1 MRWLFL
7 FDSIIEKTNFIK
19 VLFTSKENPLFKIS
33 PNFPAL
39 LLSLFCCV
47 SSYSQVRKDTTALS
61 EIVIASP
68 IATTL
73 QKTAAA
79 VAVIRTKDLER
90 NDGVILT
97 SVLNAV
103 PGIYM
108 QQGALNTNRIT
119 IRGIGSRTQYGTN
132 KVKAYFEG
140 IPLTTAEGETSI
152 EDIDLETISRI
163 EIIKGP
169 NSTSFGSGLGGVI
182 QLFSKDILS
191 NQSFAKSKTTV
202 GSYGLLQQS
211 FSGGYGTEKST
222 LFSNYSHLQ
231 SDGFRANSAYDR
243 KAFTLH
249 GKQSIS
255 DNGSLSFIGNY
266 TRLKAFIASSI
277 NETDFKNMPEKAAAN
292 WAAAQGYE
300 SYDKVLLGLGYQ
312 HQLSEKW
319 SFKTNVFS
327 NFKDAYEP
335 RPFDILDDKIT
346 SIGLRSTLNFR
357 SKLFSIPFEASIGT
371 EMATERYAFSLFE
384 NKYQSQPNHGSIK
397 GVEFSSMKQ
406 NRNYRN
412 YFLQMDFELTQNLH
426 LETGVA
432 LNTTQYSIEDT
443 FETNT
448 AIEKKSY
455 TFGNVWSPRLGI
467 SYAVAASKNIYA
479 SVSKG
484 FSVPSVAETL
494 TPDGEINTN
503 LKPEM
508 GYNYELG
515 FKGNWLQKRLYADVA
530 FFSTQITN
538 LLVARRTAEDQ
549 FVGINAGESSHQ
561 GVELGLNYQL
571 VNTDRFQ
578 LTPYFSGTFNDF
590 KFKDFVDGDKD
601 YSGNA
606 LTGVPN
612 KQWNVGVDA
621 KTASGF
627 TANGSYLHV
636 GAIPMNDSSTKYS
649 QAYGLVNVKFGY
661 SLTILKF
668 LKTEF
673 TTGINNLAN
682 TKYAASILPNAV
694 GFGKALPRYYYPGN
708 PRNYYAGFS
717 VSYIFSGLK

>member
-1 MRWLFL
+1 MLKNSLNFPVLLLLFL
-7 FDSIIEKTNFIK
+7 FCI
-19 VLFTSKENPLFKIS
+19 
-33 PNFPAL
+33 PA
-39 LLSLFCCV
+39 
-47 SSYSQVRKDTTALS
+47 YSQLKKDTTALS
-61 EIVIASP
+61 EVVIASP
-68 IATTL
+68 IASTL

-79 VAVIRTKDLER
+79 VAVIRAKELER
-90 NDGVILT
+90 TDGVILT
-97 SVLNAV
+97 SILNTV
-103 PGIYM
+103 PGVYM

-132 KVKAYFEG
+132 KVKAYYEG
-140 IPLTTAEGETSI
+140 IPLTTAEGETTI

-191 NQSFAKSKTTV
+191 KESFAKSKTTV

-211 FSGGYGTEKST
+211 FSGGYGTVKSS

-243 KAFTLH
+243 KSFTLH

-255 DNGSLSFIGNY
+255 DKGSFSFIGNY

-300 SYDKVLLGLGYQ
+300 SYDKIVLGLGYQ
-312 HQLSEKW
+312 HRLSEKW
-319 SFKTNVFS
+319 SFKANVFS
-327 NFKDAYEP
+327 NFKDAFEP
-335 RPFDILDDKIT
+335 RPFDILDDKTT
-346 SIGLRSTLNFR
+346 SLGLRSTVNFR
-357 SKLFSIPFEASIGT
+357 SKLYSIPFEASLGT
-371 EMATERYAFSLFE
+371 EMATELYTFSLFE
-384 NKYQSQPNHGSIK
+384 NKYQSQPNQGSIE
-397 GVEFSSMKQ
+397 GAEFSSKKQ

-432 LNTTQYSIEDT
+432 LNATQYSLEDT
-443 FETNT
+443 FKTNT
-448 AIEKKSY
+448 TIEKTDY

-467 SYAVAASKNIYA
+467 SYELAASKNIYA

-494 TPDGEINTN
+494 TPEGEINTN
-503 LKPEM
+503 LKPEV
-508 GYNYELG
+508 GWNYELG
-515 FKGNWLQKRLYADVA
+515 FKGNWLQKRLYTEMA
-530 FFSTQITN
+530 FFSTQINN

-549 FVGINAGESSHQ
+549 FVGVNAGESSHK
-561 GVELGLNYQL
+561 GVELALNYQL
-571 VNTDRFQ
+571 VNTDRIQ
-578 LTPYFSGTFNDF
+578 LTPYFSGTFNNF
-590 KFKDFVDGDKD
+590 KFRDFVDGDND

-612 KQWNVGVDA
+612 KQWNAGVDA

-627 TANGSYLHV
+627 IANASYLNV
-636 GAIPMNDSSTKYS
+636 GSIPMNDSGTKYS
-649 QAYGLVNVKFGY
+649 ESYSLVNIKFGY

-668 LKTEF
+668 LKTEISS
-673 TTGINNLAN
+673 GINNLGN
-682 TKYAASILPNAV
+682 SKYAASILPNAV

>member
-1 MRWLFL
+1 MLKNSLNFPVLLLLFL
-7 FDSIIEKTNFIK
+7 FCI
-19 VLFTSKENPLFKIS
+19 
-33 PNFPAL
+33 PA
-39 LLSLFCCV
+39 
-47 SSYSQVRKDTTALS
+47 YSQLKKDTTALS
-61 EIVIASP
+61 EVVIASP
-68 IATTL
+68 IASTL

-79 VAVIRTKDLER
+79 VAVIRAKELER
-90 NDGVILT
+90 TDGVILT
-97 SVLNAV
+97 SILNTV
-103 PGIYM
+103 PGVYM

-132 KVKAYFEG
+132 KVKAYYEG
-140 IPLTTAEGETSI
+140 IPLTTTEGETTI

-191 NQSFAKSKTTV
+191 KESFAKSKTTV

-211 FSGGYGTEKST
+211 FSGGYGTVKSS

-243 KAFTLH
+243 KSFTLH

-255 DNGSLSFIGNY
+255 DKGSFSFIGNY

-300 SYDKVLLGLGYQ
+300 SYDKIVLGLGYQ
-312 HQLSEKW
+312 HRLSEKW
-319 SFKTNVFS
+319 SFKANVFS
-327 NFKDAYEP
+327 NFKDAFEP
-335 RPFDILDDKIT
+335 RPFDILDDKTT
-346 SIGLRSTLNFR
+346 SLGLRSTVNFR
-357 SKLFSIPFEASIGT
+357 SKLYSIPFEASLGT
-371 EMATERYAFSLFE
+371 EMATELYTFSLFE
-384 NKYQSQPNHGSIK
+384 NKYQSQPNQGSIE
-397 GVEFSSMKQ
+397 GAEFSSKKQ

-432 LNTTQYSIEDT
+432 LNATQYSLEDT
-443 FETNT
+443 FKTNT
-448 AIEKKSY
+448 TIEKTDY

-467 SYAVAASKNIYA
+467 SYEVAASKNIYA

-494 TPDGEINTN
+494 TPEGEINTN
-503 LKPEM
+503 LKPEV
-508 GYNYELG
+508 GWNYELG
-515 FKGNWLQKRLYADVA
+515 FKGNWLQKRLYTEMA
-530 FFSTQITN
+530 FFSTQINN

-549 FVGINAGESSHQ
+549 FVGVNAGESSHK
-561 GVELGLNYQL
+561 GVELALNYQL
-571 VNTDRFQ
+571 VNTDRIQ
-578 LTPYFSGTFNDF
+578 LTPYFSGTFNNF
-590 KFKDFVDGDKD
+590 KFRDFVDGDND

-612 KQWNVGVDA
+612 KQWNAGVDA

-627 TANGSYLHV
+627 IANASYLNV
-636 GAIPMNDSSTKYS
+636 GSIPMNDSGTKYS
-649 QAYGLVNVKFGY
+649 ESYSLVNIKFGY

-668 LKTEF
+668 LKTEISS
-673 TTGINNLAN
+673 GINNLGN
-682 TKYAASILPNAV
+682 SKYAASILPNAV

>member
-1 MRWLFL
+1 MLKNSLNFPVLLLLFL
-7 FDSIIEKTNFIK
+7 FCI
-19 VLFTSKENPLFKIS
+19 
-33 PNFPAL
+33 PA
-39 LLSLFCCV
+39 
-47 SSYSQVRKDTTALS
+47 YSQLKKDTTALS
-61 EIVIASP
+61 EVVIASP
-68 IATTL
+68 IASTL

-79 VAVIRTKDLER
+79 VAVIRAKELER
-90 NDGVILT
+90 TDGVILT
-97 SVLNAV
+97 SILNTV
-103 PGIYM
+103 PGVYM

-132 KVKAYFEG
+132 KVKAYYEG
-140 IPLTTAEGETSI
+140 IPLTTAEGETTI

-191 NQSFAKSKTTV
+191 KESFAKSKTTV

-211 FSGGYGTEKST
+211 FSGGYGTVKSS

-243 KAFTLH
+243 KSFTLH

-255 DNGSLSFIGNY
+255 DKGSFSFIGNY

-300 SYDKVLLGLGYQ
+300 SYDKIVLGLGYQ
-312 HQLSEKW
+312 HRLSEKW
-319 SFKTNVFS
+319 SFKANVFS
-327 NFKDAYEP
+327 NFKDAFEP
-335 RPFDILDDKIT
+335 RPFDILDDKTT
-346 SIGLRSTLNFR
+346 SLGLRSTVNFR
-357 SKLFSIPFEASIGT
+357 SKLYSIPFEASLGT
-371 EMATERYAFSLFE
+371 EMATELYTFSLFE
-384 NKYQSQPNHGSIK
+384 NKYQSQPNQGSIE
-397 GVEFSSMKQ
+397 GAEFSSKKQ

-432 LNTTQYSIEDT
+432 LNATQYSLEDT
-443 FETNT
+443 FKTNT
-448 AIEKKSY
+448 TIEKTDY

-467 SYAVAASKNIYA
+467 SYELAASKNIYA

-494 TPDGEINTN
+494 TPEGEINTN
-503 LKPEM
+503 LKPEV
-508 GYNYELG
+508 GWIYELG
-515 FKGNWLQKRLYADVA
+515 FKGNWLQKRLYTEMA
-530 FFSTQITN
+530 FFSTQINN

-549 FVGINAGESSHQ
+549 FVGVNAGESSHK
-561 GVELGLNYQL
+561 GVELALNYQL
-571 VNTDRFQ
+571 VNTDRIQ
-578 LTPYFSGTFNDF
+578 LTPYFSGTFNNF
-590 KFKDFVDGDKD
+590 KFRDFVDGDND

-612 KQWNVGVDA
+612 KQWNAGVDA

-627 TANGSYLHV
+627 IANASYLNV
-636 GAIPMNDSSTKYS
+636 GSIPMNDSGTKYS
-649 QAYGLVNVKFGY
+649 ESYSLVNIKFGY

-668 LKTEF
+668 LKTEISS
-673 TTGINNLAN
+673 GINNLGN
-682 TKYAASILPNAV
+682 SKYAASILPNAV
-694 GFGKALPRYYYPGN
+694 GFGKALPHYYYPGN

>member
-1 MRWLFL
+1 MLKNSLNFPVLLLLFL
-7 FDSIIEKTNFIK
+7 FCI
-19 VLFTSKENPLFKIS
+19 
-33 PNFPAL
+33 PA
-39 LLSLFCCV
+39 
-47 SSYSQVRKDTTALS
+47 YSQLKKDTTALS
-61 EIVIASP
+61 EVVIASP
-68 IATTL
+68 IASTL

-79 VAVIRTKDLER
+79 VAVIRAKELER
-90 NDGVILT
+90 TDGVILT
-97 SVLNAV
+97 SILNTV
-103 PGIYM
+103 PGVYM

-132 KVKAYFEG
+132 KVKAYYEG
-140 IPLTTAEGETSI
+140 IPLTTAEGETTI

-191 NQSFAKSKTTV
+191 KESFAKSKTTV

-211 FSGGYGTEKST
+211 FSGGYGTVKSS

-243 KAFTLH
+243 KSFTLH

-255 DNGSLSFIGNY
+255 DKGSFSFIGSY

-300 SYDKVLLGLGYQ
+300 SYDKIVLGLGYQ
-312 HQLSEKW
+312 HRLSEKW
-319 SFKTNVFS
+319 SFKANVFS
-327 NFKDAYEP
+327 NFKDAFEP
-335 RPFDILDDKIT
+335 RPFDILDDKTT
-346 SIGLRSTLNFR
+346 SLGLRSTVNFR
-357 SKLFSIPFEASIGT
+357 SKLYSIPFEASLGT
-371 EMATERYAFSLFE
+371 EMATELYTFSLFE
-384 NKYQSQPNHGSIK
+384 NKYQSQPNQGSIE
-397 GVEFSSMKQ
+397 GAEFSSKKQ

-432 LNTTQYSIEDT
+432 LNATQYSLEDT
-443 FETNT
+443 FKTNT
-448 AIEKKSY
+448 TIEKTDY

-467 SYAVAASKNIYA
+467 SYELAASKNIYA

-494 TPDGEINTN
+494 TPEGEINTN
-503 LKPEM
+503 LKPEV
-508 GYNYELG
+508 GWNYELG
-515 FKGNWLQKRLYADVA
+515 FKGNWLQKRLYTEMA
-530 FFSTQITN
+530 FFSTQINN

-549 FVGINAGESSHQ
+549 FVGVNAGESSHK
-561 GVELGLNYQL
+561 GVELALNYQL
-571 VNTDRFQ
+571 VNTDRIQ
-578 LTPYFSGTFNDF
+578 LTPYFSGTFNNF
-590 KFKDFVDGDKD
+590 KFRDFVDGDND

-627 TANGSYLHV
+627 IANASYLNV
-636 GAIPMNDSSTKYS
+636 GSIPMNDSGTKYS
-649 QAYGLVNVKFGY
+649 ESYSLVNIKFGY

-668 LKTEF
+668 LKTEISS
-673 TTGINNLAN
+673 GINNLGN
-682 TKYAASILPNAV
+682 SKYAASILPNAV

>member
-1 MRWLFL
+1 MLKNSLNFPVLLLLFL
-7 FDSIIEKTNFIK
+7 FCI
-19 VLFTSKENPLFKIS
+19 
-33 PNFPAL
+33 PA
-39 LLSLFCCV
+39 
-47 SSYSQVRKDTTALS
+47 YSQLKKDTTALS
-61 EIVIASP
+61 EVVIASP
-68 IATTL
+68 IASTL

-79 VAVIRTKDLER
+79 VAVIRAKELER
-90 NDGVILT
+90 TDGVILT
-97 SVLNAV
+97 SILNTV
-103 PGIYM
+103 PGVYM

-132 KVKAYFEG
+132 KVKAYYEG
-140 IPLTTAEGETSI
+140 IPLTTAEGETTI

-191 NQSFAKSKTTV
+191 KESFAKSKTTV

-211 FSGGYGTEKST
+211 FSGGYGTVKSS

-243 KAFTLH
+243 KSFTLH

-255 DNGSLSFIGNY
+255 DKGSFSFIGNY

-300 SYDKVLLGLGYQ
+300 SYDKIVLGLGYQ
-312 HQLSEKW
+312 HRLSEKW
-319 SFKTNVFS
+319 SFKANVFS
-327 NFKDAYEP
+327 NFKDAFEP
-335 RPFDILDDKIT
+335 RPFDILDDKTT
-346 SIGLRSTLNFR
+346 SLGLRSTVNFR
-357 SKLFSIPFEASIGT
+357 SKLYSIPFEASLGT
-371 EMATERYAFSLFE
+371 EMATELYTFSLFE
-384 NKYQSQPNHGSIK
+384 NKYQSQPNQGSIE
-397 GVEFSSMKQ
+397 GAEFSSKKQ

-432 LNTTQYSIEDT
+432 LNATQYSLEDT
-443 FETNT
+443 FKTNT
-448 AIEKKSY
+448 TIEKTDY
-455 TFGNVWSPRLGI
+455 TFGNVWSTRLGI
-467 SYAVAASKNIYA
+467 SYEVAASKNIYA

-494 TPDGEINTN
+494 TPEGEINTN
-503 LKPEM
+503 LKPEV
-508 GYNYELG
+508 GWNYELG
-515 FKGNWLQKRLYADVA
+515 FKGNWLQKRLYTEMA
-530 FFSTQITN
+530 FFSTQINN

-549 FVGINAGESSHQ
+549 FVGVNAGESSHK
-561 GVELGLNYQL
+561 GVELALNYQL
-571 VNTDRFQ
+571 VNTDRIQ
-578 LTPYFSGTFNDF
+578 LTPYFSGTFNNF
-590 KFKDFVDGDKD
+590 KFRDFVDGDND

-612 KQWNVGVDA
+612 KQWNAGVDA

-627 TANGSYLHV
+627 IANASYLNV
-636 GAIPMNDSSTKYS
+636 GSIPMNDSGTKYS
-649 QAYGLVNVKFGY
+649 ESYSLVNIKFGY

-668 LKTEF
+668 LKTEISS
-673 TTGINNLAN
+673 GINNLGN
-682 TKYAASILPNAV
+682 SKYAASILPNAV

>member
-1 MRWLFL
+1 MLKNSLNFPVLLLLFL
-7 FDSIIEKTNFIK
+7 FCI
-19 VLFTSKENPLFKIS
+19 
-33 PNFPAL
+33 PA
-39 LLSLFCCV
+39 
-47 SSYSQVRKDTTALS
+47 YSQLKKDTTALS
-61 EIVIASP
+61 EVVIASP
-68 IATTL
+68 IASTL

-79 VAVIRTKDLER
+79 VAVIRAKELER
-90 NDGVILT
+90 TDGVILT
-97 SVLNAV
+97 SILNTV
-103 PGIYM
+103 PGVYM

-132 KVKAYFEG
+132 KVKAYYEG
-140 IPLTTAEGETSI
+140 IPLTTAEGETTI

-191 NQSFAKSKTTV
+191 KESFAKSKTTV

-211 FSGGYGTEKST
+211 FSGGYGTVKSS

-243 KAFTLH
+243 KSFTLH

-255 DNGSLSFIGNY
+255 DKGSFSFIGNY

-300 SYDKVLLGLGYQ
+300 SYDKIVLGLGYQ
-312 HQLSEKW
+312 HRLSEKW
-319 SFKTNVFS
+319 SFKANVFS
-327 NFKDAYEP
+327 NFKDAFEP
-335 RPFDILDDKIT
+335 RPFDILDDKTT
-346 SIGLRSTLNFR
+346 SLGLRSTVNFR
-357 SKLFSIPFEASIGT
+357 SKLYSIPFEASLGT
-371 EMATERYAFSLFE
+371 EMATELYTFSLFE
-384 NKYQSQPNHGSIK
+384 NKYQSQPNQGSIE
-397 GVEFSSMKQ
+397 GAEFSSKKQ

-432 LNTTQYSIEDT
+432 LNATQYSLEDT
-443 FETNT
+443 FKTNT
-448 AIEKKSY
+448 TIEKTDY

-467 SYAVAASKNIYA
+467 SYEVAASKNIYA

-494 TPDGEINTN
+494 TPEGEINTN
-503 LKPEM
+503 LKPEV
-508 GYNYELG
+508 GWNYELG
-515 FKGNWLQKRLYADVA
+515 FKGNWLQKRLYTEMA
-530 FFSTQITN
+530 FFSTQINN

-549 FVGINAGESSHQ
+549 FVGVNAGESSHK
-561 GVELGLNYQL
+561 GVELALNYQL
-571 VNTDRFQ
+571 VNTDRIQ
-578 LTPYFSGTFNDF
+578 LTPYFSGTFNNF
-590 KFKDFVDGDKD
+590 KFRDFVDGDND

-627 TANGSYLHV
+627 IANASYLNV
-636 GAIPMNDSSTKYS
+636 GSIPMNDSGTKYS
-649 QAYGLVNVKFGY
+649 ESYSLVNIKFGY

-668 LKTEF
+668 LKTEISS
-673 TTGINNLAN
+673 GINNLGN
-682 TKYAASILPNAV
+682 SKYAASILPNAV

>member
-1 MRWLFL
+1 MLKNSLNFPVLLLLFL
-7 FDSIIEKTNFIK
+7 FCI
-19 VLFTSKENPLFKIS
+19 
-33 PNFPAL
+33 PA
-39 LLSLFCCV
+39 
-47 SSYSQVRKDTTALS
+47 YSQLKKDTTALS
-61 EIVIASP
+61 EVVIASP
-68 IATTL
+68 IASTL

-79 VAVIRTKDLER
+79 VAVIRAKELER
-90 NDGVILT
+90 TDGVILT
-97 SVLNAV
+97 SILNTV
-103 PGIYM
+103 PGVYM

-132 KVKAYFEG
+132 KVKAYYEG
-140 IPLTTAEGETSI
+140 IPLTTAEGETTI

-191 NQSFAKSKTTV
+191 KESFAKSKTTV

-211 FSGGYGTEKST
+211 FSGGYGTVKSS

-243 KAFTLH
+243 KSFTLH

-255 DNGSLSFIGNY
+255 DKGSFSFIGNY

-300 SYDKVLLGLGYQ
+300 SYDKIVLGLGYQ
-312 HQLSEKW
+312 HRLSEKW
-319 SFKTNVFS
+319 SFKANVFS
-327 NFKDAYEP
+327 NFKDAFEP
-335 RPFDILDDKIT
+335 RPFDILDDKTT
-346 SIGLRSTLNFR
+346 SLGLRSTVNFR
-357 SKLFSIPFEASIGT
+357 SKLYSIPFEASLGT
-371 EMATERYAFSLFE
+371 EMATELYTFSLFE
-384 NKYQSQPNHGSIK
+384 NKYQSQPNQGSIE
-397 GVEFSSMKQ
+397 GAEFSSKKQ

-432 LNTTQYSIEDT
+432 LNATQYSLEDT
-443 FETNT
+443 FKTNT
-448 AIEKKSY
+448 TIEKTDY

-467 SYAVAASKNIYA
+467 SYELAASKNIYA

-494 TPDGEINTN
+494 TPEGEINTN
-503 LKPEM
+503 LKPEV
-508 GYNYELG
+508 GWNYELG
-515 FKGNWLQKRLYADVA
+515 FKGNWLQKRLYTEMA
-530 FFSTQITN
+530 FFSTQINN

-549 FVGINAGESSHQ
+549 FVGVNAGESSHQ
-561 GVELGLNYQL
+561 GVELALNYQL
-571 VNTDRFQ
+571 VNTDRIQ
-578 LTPYFSGTFNDF
+578 LTPYFSGTFNNF
-590 KFKDFVDGDKD
+590 KFRDFVDGDND

-612 KQWNVGVDA
+612 KQWNAGVDA

-627 TANGSYLHV
+627 IANASYLNV
-636 GAIPMNDSSTKYS
+636 GSIPMNDSGTKYS
-649 QAYGLVNVKFGY
+649 ESYSLVNIKFGY

-668 LKTEF
+668 LKTEISS
-673 TTGINNLAN
+673 GINNLGN
-682 TKYAASILPNAV
+682 SKYAASILPNAV

>member
-1 MRWLFL
+1 MLKNSLNFPVLLLLFL
-7 FDSIIEKTNFIK
+7 FCI
-19 VLFTSKENPLFKIS
+19 
-33 PNFPAL
+33 PA
-39 LLSLFCCV
+39 
-47 SSYSQVRKDTTALS
+47 YSQLKKDTTALS
-61 EIVIASP
+61 EVVIASP
-68 IATTL
+68 IASTL

-79 VAVIRTKDLER
+79 VAVIRAKELER
-90 NDGVILT
+90 TDGVILT
-97 SVLNAV
+97 SILNTV
-103 PGIYM
+103 PGVYM

-132 KVKAYFEG
+132 KVKAYYEG
-140 IPLTTAEGETSI
+140 IPLTTAEGETTI

-191 NQSFAKSKTTV
+191 KESFAKSKTTV

-211 FSGGYGTEKST
+211 FSGGYGTVKSS

-243 KAFTLH
+243 KSFTLH

-255 DNGSLSFIGNY
+255 DKGSFSFIGNY

-300 SYDKVLLGLGYQ
+300 SYDKIVLGLGYQ
-312 HQLSEKW
+312 HRLSEKW
-319 SFKTNVFS
+319 SFKANVFS
-327 NFKDAYEP
+327 NFKDAFEP
-335 RPFDILDDKIT
+335 RPFDILDDKTT
-346 SIGLRSTLNFR
+346 SLGLRSTVNFR
-357 SKLFSIPFEASIGT
+357 SKLYSIPFEASLGT
-371 EMATERYAFSLFE
+371 EMATELYTFSLFE
-384 NKYQSQPNHGSIK
+384 NKYQSQPNQGSIE
-397 GVEFSSMKQ
+397 GAEFSSKKQ

-432 LNTTQYSIEDT
+432 LNATQYSLEDT
-443 FETNT
+443 FKTNT
-448 AIEKKSY
+448 TIEKTDY

-467 SYAVAASKNIYA
+467 SYEVAASKNIYA

-494 TPDGEINTN
+494 TPEGEINTN
-503 LKPEM
+503 LKPEV
-508 GYNYELG
+508 GWNYELG
-515 FKGNWLQKRLYADVA
+515 FKGNWLQKRLYTEMA
-530 FFSTQITN
+530 FFSTQINN

-549 FVGINAGESSHQ
+549 FVGVNAGESSHK
-561 GVELGLNYQL
+561 GVELALNYQL
-571 VNTDRFQ
+571 VNTDRIQ
-578 LTPYFSGTFNDF
+578 LTPYFSGTFNNF
-590 KFKDFVDGDKD
+590 KFRDFVDGDND

-612 KQWNVGVDA
+612 KQWNAGVDA

-627 TANGSYLHV
+627 IANASYLNV
-636 GAIPMNDSSTKYS
+636 GSIPMNDSGTKYS
-649 QAYGLVNVKFGY
+649 ESYSLVNIKFGY

-668 LKTEF
+668 LKTEISS
-673 TTGINNLAN
+673 GINNLGN
-682 TKYAASILPNAV
+682 SKYAASILPNAV

>member
-1 MRWLFL
+1 MLKNSLNFPVLLLLFL
-7 FDSIIEKTNFIK
+7 FCI
-19 VLFTSKENPLFKIS
+19 
-33 PNFPAL
+33 PA
-39 LLSLFCCV
+39 
-47 SSYSQVRKDTTALS
+47 YSQLKKDTTALS
-61 EIVIASP
+61 EVVIASP
-68 IATTL
+68 IASTL

-79 VAVIRTKDLER
+79 VAVIRAKELER
-90 NDGVILT
+90 TDGVILT
-97 SVLNAV
+97 SILNTV
-103 PGIYM
+103 PGVYM

-132 KVKAYFEG
+132 KVKAYYEG
-140 IPLTTAEGETSI
+140 IPLTTAEGETTI

-191 NQSFAKSKTTV
+191 KESFAKSKTTV

-211 FSGGYGTEKST
+211 FSGGYGTVKSS

-243 KAFTLH
+243 KSFTLH

-255 DNGSLSFIGNY
+255 DKGSFSFIGNY

-300 SYDKVLLGLGYQ
+300 SYDKIVLGLGYQ
-312 HQLSEKW
+312 HRLSEKW
-319 SFKTNVFS
+319 SFKANVFS
-327 NFKDAYEP
+327 NFKDAFEP
-335 RPFDILDDKIT
+335 RPFDILDDKTT
-346 SIGLRSTLNFR
+346 SLGLRSTVNFR
-357 SKLFSIPFEASIGT
+357 SKLYSIPFEASLGT
-371 EMATERYAFSLFE
+371 EMATELYTFSLFE
-384 NKYQSQPNHGSIK
+384 NKYQSQPNQGSIE
-397 GVEFSSMKQ
+397 GAEFSSKKQ

-432 LNTTQYSIEDT
+432 LNATQYSLEDT
-443 FETNT
+443 FKTNT
-448 AIEKKSY
+448 TIEKTDY

-467 SYAVAASKNIYA
+467 SYEVAASKNIYA

-494 TPDGEINTN
+494 TPEGEINTN
-503 LKPEM
+503 LKPEV
-508 GYNYELG
+508 GWIYELG
-515 FKGNWLQKRLYADVA
+515 FKGNWLQKRLYTEMA
-530 FFSTQITN
+530 FFSTQINN

-549 FVGINAGESSHQ
+549 FVGVNAGESSHK
-561 GVELGLNYQL
+561 GVELALNYQL
-571 VNTDRFQ
+571 VNTDRIQ
-578 LTPYFSGTFNDF
+578 LTPYFSGTFNNF
-590 KFKDFVDGDKD
+590 KFRDFVDGDND

-612 KQWNVGVDA
+612 KQWNAGVDA

-627 TANGSYLHV
+627 IANASYLNV
-636 GAIPMNDSSTKYS
+636 GSIPMNDSGTKYS
-649 QAYGLVNVKFGY
+649 ESYSLVNIKFGY

-668 LKTEF
+668 LKTEISS
-673 TTGINNLAN
+673 GINNLGN
-682 TKYAASILPNAV
+682 SKYAASILPNAV

>member
-1 MRWLFL
+1 MLKNSLNFPVLLLLFL
-7 FDSIIEKTNFIK
+7 FCI
-19 VLFTSKENPLFKIS
+19 
-33 PNFPAL
+33 PA
-39 LLSLFCCV
+39 
-47 SSYSQVRKDTTALS
+47 YSQLKKDTTALS
-61 EIVIASP
+61 EVVIASP
-68 IATTL
+68 IASTL

-79 VAVIRTKDLER
+79 VAVIRAKELER
-90 NDGVILT
+90 TDGVILT
-97 SVLNAV
+97 SILNTV
-103 PGIYM
+103 PGVYM

-132 KVKAYFEG
+132 KVKAYYEG
-140 IPLTTAEGETSI
+140 IPLTTAEGETTI

-191 NQSFAKSKTTV
+191 KESFAKSKTTV

-211 FSGGYGTEKST
+211 FSGGYGTVKSS

-243 KAFTLH
+243 KSFTLH

-255 DNGSLSFIGNY
+255 DKGSFSFIGSY

-277 NETDFKNMPEKAAAN
+277 NETDFKNMPKKAAAN

-300 SYDKVLLGLGYQ
+300 SYDKIVLGLGYQ
-312 HQLSEKW
+312 HRLSEKW
-319 SFKTNVFS
+319 SFKANVFS
-327 NFKDAYEP
+327 NFKDAFEP
-335 RPFDILDDKIT
+335 RPFDILDDKTT
-346 SIGLRSTLNFR
+346 SLGLRSTVNFR
-357 SKLFSIPFEASIGT
+357 SKLYSIPFEASLGT
-371 EMATERYAFSLFE
+371 EMATELYTFSLFE
-384 NKYQSQPNHGSIK
+384 NKYQSQPNQGSIE
-397 GVEFSSMKQ
+397 GAEFSSKKQ

-432 LNTTQYSIEDT
+432 LNATQYSLEDT
-443 FETNT
+443 FKTNT
-448 AIEKKSY
+448 TIEKTDY

-467 SYAVAASKNIYA
+467 SYEVAASKNIYA

-494 TPDGEINTN
+494 TPEGEINTN
-503 LKPEM
+503 LKPEV
-508 GYNYELG
+508 GWIYELG
-515 FKGNWLQKRLYADVA
+515 FKGNWLQKRLYTEMA
-530 FFSTQITN
+530 FFSTQINN

-549 FVGINAGESSHQ
+549 FVGVNAGESSHK
-561 GVELGLNYQL
+561 GVELALNYQL
-571 VNTDRFQ
+571 VNTDRIQ
-578 LTPYFSGTFNDF
+578 LTPYFSGTFNNF
-590 KFKDFVDGDKD
+590 KFRDFVDGDND

-612 KQWNVGVDA
+612 KQWNAGVDA

-627 TANGSYLHV
+627 IANASYLNV
-636 GAIPMNDSSTKYS
+636 GSIPMNDSGTKYS
-649 QAYGLVNVKFGY
+649 ESYSLVNIKFGY

-668 LKTEF
+668 LKTEISS
-673 TTGINNLAN
+673 GINNLGN
-682 TKYAASILPNAV
+682 SKYAASILPNAV

>member
-1 MRWLFL
+1 MLKNSLNFPVLLLLFL
-7 FDSIIEKTNFIK
+7 FCI
-19 VLFTSKENPLFKIS
+19 
-33 PNFPAL
+33 PA
-39 LLSLFCCV
+39 
-47 SSYSQVRKDTTALS
+47 YSQLKKDTTALS
-61 EIVIASP
+61 EVVIASP
-68 IATTL
+68 IASTL

-79 VAVIRTKDLER
+79 VAVIRAKELER
-90 NDGVILT
+90 TDGVILT
-97 SVLNAV
+97 SILNTV
-103 PGIYM
+103 PGVYM

-132 KVKAYFEG
+132 KVKAYYEG
-140 IPLTTAEGETSI
+140 IPLTTAEGETTI

-191 NQSFAKSKTTV
+191 KESFAKSKTTV

-211 FSGGYGTEKST
+211 FSGGYGTVKSS

-243 KAFTLH
+243 KSFTLH

-255 DNGSLSFIGNY
+255 DKGSFSFIGSY

-300 SYDKVLLGLGYQ
+300 SYDKIVLGLGYQ
-312 HQLSEKW
+312 HRLSEKW
-319 SFKTNVFS
+319 SFKANVFS
-327 NFKDAYEP
+327 NFKDAFEP
-335 RPFDILDDKIT
+335 RPFDILDDKTT
-346 SIGLRSTLNFR
+346 SLGLRSTVNFR
-357 SKLFSIPFEASIGT
+357 SKLYSIPFEASLGT
-371 EMATERYAFSLFE
+371 EMATELYTFSLFE
-384 NKYQSQPNHGSIK
+384 NKYQSQPNQGSIE
-397 GVEFSSMKQ
+397 GAEFSSKKQ

-432 LNTTQYSIEDT
+432 LNATQYSLEDT
-443 FETNT
+443 FKTNT
-448 AIEKKSY
+448 TIEKTDY

-467 SYAVAASKNIYA
+467 SYELAASKNIYA

-494 TPDGEINTN
+494 TPEGEINTN
-503 LKPEM
+503 LKPEV
-508 GYNYELG
+508 GWNYELG
-515 FKGNWLQKRLYADVA
+515 FKGNWLQKRLYTEMA
-530 FFSTQITN
+530 FFSTQINN

-549 FVGINAGESSHQ
+549 FVGVNAGESSHK
-561 GVELGLNYQL
+561 GVELALNYQL
-571 VNTDRFQ
+571 VNTDRIQ
-578 LTPYFSGTFNDF
+578 LTPYFSGTFNNF
-590 KFKDFVDGDKD
+590 KFRDFVDGDND

-612 KQWNVGVDA
+612 KQWNAGVDA

-627 TANGSYLHV
+627 IANASYLNV
-636 GAIPMNDSSTKYS
+636 GSIPMNDSGTKYS
-649 QAYGLVNVKFGY
+649 ESYSLVNIKFGY

-668 LKTEF
+668 LKTEISS
-673 TTGINNLAN
+673 GINNLGN
-682 TKYAASILPNAV
+682 SKYAASILPNAV

>member
-1 MRWLFL
+1 MLKNSLNFPVLLLLFL
-7 FDSIIEKTNFIK
+7 FCI
-19 VLFTSKENPLFKIS
+19 
-33 PNFPAL
+33 PA
-39 LLSLFCCV
+39 
-47 SSYSQVRKDTTALS
+47 YSQLKKDTTALS
-61 EIVIASP
+61 EVVIASP
-68 IATTL
+68 IASTL

-79 VAVIRTKDLER
+79 VAVIRAKELER
-90 NDGVILT
+90 TDGVILT
-97 SVLNAV
+97 SILNTV
-103 PGIYM
+103 PGVYM

-132 KVKAYFEG
+132 KVKAYYEG
-140 IPLTTAEGETSI
+140 IPLTTAEGETTI

-191 NQSFAKSKTTV
+191 KESFAKSKTTV

-211 FSGGYGTEKST
+211 FSGGYGTVKSS

-243 KAFTLH
+243 KSFTLH

-255 DNGSLSFIGNY
+255 DKGSFSFIGSY

-300 SYDKVLLGLGYQ
+300 SYDKIVLGLGYQ
-312 HQLSEKW
+312 HRLSEKW
-319 SFKTNVFS
+319 SFKANVFS
-327 NFKDAYEP
+327 NFKDAFEP
-335 RPFDILDDKIT
+335 RPFDILDDKTT
-346 SIGLRSTLNFR
+346 SLGLRSTVNFR
-357 SKLFSIPFEASIGT
+357 SKLYSIPFEASLGT
-371 EMATERYAFSLFE
+371 EMATELYTFSLFE
-384 NKYQSQPNHGSIK
+384 NKYQSQPNQGSIE
-397 GVEFSSMKQ
+397 GAEFSSKKQ

-432 LNTTQYSIEDT
+432 LNATQYSLEDT
-443 FETNT
+443 FKTNT
-448 AIEKKSY
+448 TIEKTDY

-467 SYAVAASKNIYA
+467 SYEVAASKNIYA

-494 TPDGEINTN
+494 TPEGEINTN
-503 LKPEM
+503 LKPEV
-508 GYNYELG
+508 GWIYELG
-515 FKGNWLQKRLYADVA
+515 FKGNWLQKRLYTEMA
-530 FFSTQITN
+530 FFSTQINN

-549 FVGINAGESSHQ
+549 FVGVNAGESSHK
-561 GVELGLNYQL
+561 GVELALNYQL
-571 VNTDRFQ
+571 VNTDRIQ
-578 LTPYFSGTFNDF
+578 LTPYFSGTFNNF
-590 KFKDFVDGDKD
+590 KFRDFVDGDND

-612 KQWNVGVDA
+612 KQWNAGVDA

-627 TANGSYLHV
+627 IANASYLNV
-636 GAIPMNDSSTKYS
+636 GSIPMNDSGTKYS
-649 QAYGLVNVKFGY
+649 ESYSLVNIKFGY

-668 LKTEF
+668 LKTEISS
-673 TTGINNLAN
+673 GINNLGN
-682 TKYAASILPNAV
+682 SKYAASILPNAV

>member
-1 MRWLFL
+1 MLKNSLNFPVLLLLFL
-7 FDSIIEKTNFIK
+7 FCI
-19 VLFTSKENPLFKIS
+19 
-33 PNFPAL
+33 PA
-39 LLSLFCCV
+39 
-47 SSYSQVRKDTTALS
+47 YSQLKKDTTALS
-61 EIVIASP
+61 EVVIASP
-68 IATTL
+68 IASTL

-79 VAVIRTKDLER
+79 VAVIRAKELER
-90 NDGVILT
+90 TDGVILT
-97 SVLNAV
+97 SILNTV
-103 PGIYM
+103 PGVYM

-132 KVKAYFEG
+132 KVKAYYEG
-140 IPLTTAEGETSI
+140 IPLTTAEGETTI

-191 NQSFAKSKTTV
+191 KESFAKSKTTV

-211 FSGGYGTEKST
+211 FSGGYGTVKSS

-243 KAFTLH
+243 KSFTLH

-255 DNGSLSFIGNY
+255 DKGSFSFIGNY

-300 SYDKVLLGLGYQ
+300 SYDKIVLGLGYQ
-312 HQLSEKW
+312 HRLSEKW
-319 SFKTNVFS
+319 SFKANVFS
-327 NFKDAYEP
+327 NFKDAFEP
-335 RPFDILDDKIT
+335 RPFDILDDKTT
-346 SIGLRSTLNFR
+346 SLGLRSTVNFR
-357 SKLFSIPFEASIGT
+357 SKLYSIPFEASLGT
-371 EMATERYAFSLFE
+371 EMATELYTFSLFE
-384 NKYQSQPNHGSIK
+384 NKYQSQPNQGSIE
-397 GVEFSSMKQ
+397 GAEFSSKKQ

-432 LNTTQYSIEDT
+432 LNATQYSLEDT
-443 FETNT
+443 FKTNT
-448 AIEKKSY
+448 TIEKTDY

-467 SYAVAASKNIYA
+467 SYELAASKNIYA

-494 TPDGEINTN
+494 TPEGEINTN
-503 LKPEM
+503 LKPEV
-508 GYNYELG
+508 GWIYELG
-515 FKGNWLQKRLYADVA
+515 FKGNWLQKRLYTEMA
-530 FFSTQITN
+530 FFSTQINN

-549 FVGINAGESSHQ
+549 FVGVNAGESSHK
-561 GVELGLNYQL
+561 GVELALNYQL
-571 VNTDRFQ
+571 VNTDRIQ
-578 LTPYFSGTFNDF
+578 LTPYFSGTFNNF
-590 KFKDFVDGDKD
+590 KFRDFVDGDND

-612 KQWNVGVDA
+612 KQWNAGVDA

-627 TANGSYLHV
+627 IANASYLNV
-636 GAIPMNDSSTKYS
+636 GSIPMNDSGTKYS
-649 QAYGLVNVKFGY
+649 ESYSLVNIKFGY

-668 LKTEF
+668 LKTEISS
-673 TTGINNLAN
+673 GINNLGN
-682 TKYAASILPNAV
+682 SKYAASILPNAV

>member
-1 MRWLFL
+1 MLKNSLNFPVLLLLFL
-7 FDSIIEKTNFIK
+7 FCI
-19 VLFTSKENPLFKIS
+19 
-33 PNFPAL
+33 PA
-39 LLSLFCCV
+39 
-47 SSYSQVRKDTTALS
+47 YSQLKKDTTALS
-61 EIVIASP
+61 EVVIASP
-68 IATTL
+68 IASTL

-79 VAVIRTKDLER
+79 VAVIRAKELER
-90 NDGVILT
+90 TDGVILT
-97 SVLNAV
+97 SILNTV
-103 PGIYM
+103 PGVYM

-132 KVKAYFEG
+132 KVKAYYEG
-140 IPLTTAEGETSI
+140 IPLTTAEGETTI

-191 NQSFAKSKTTV
+191 KESFAKSKTTV

-211 FSGGYGTEKST
+211 FSGGYGTVKSS

-243 KAFTLH
+243 KSFTLH

-255 DNGSLSFIGNY
+255 DKGSFSFIGSY

-300 SYDKVLLGLGYQ
+300 SYDKIVLGLGYQ
-312 HQLSEKW
+312 HRLSEKW
-319 SFKTNVFS
+319 SFKANVFS
-327 NFKDAYEP
+327 NFKDAFEP
-335 RPFDILDDKIT
+335 RPFDILDDKTT
-346 SIGLRSTLNFR
+346 SLGLRSTVNFR
-357 SKLFSIPFEASIGT
+357 SKLYSIPFEASLGT
-371 EMATERYAFSLFE
+371 EMATELYTFSLFE
-384 NKYQSQPNHGSIK
+384 NKYQSQPNQGSIE
-397 GVEFSSMKQ
+397 GAEFSSKKQ

-432 LNTTQYSIEDT
+432 LNATQYSLEDT
-443 FETNT
+443 FKTNT
-448 AIEKKSY
+448 TIEKTDY
-455 TFGNVWSPRLGI
+455 TFGNVWSTRLGI
-467 SYAVAASKNIYA
+467 SYEVAASKNIYA

-494 TPDGEINTN
+494 TPEGEINTN
-503 LKPEM
+503 LKPEV
-508 GYNYELG
+508 GWNYELG
-515 FKGNWLQKRLYADVA
+515 FKGNWLQKRLYTEMA
-530 FFSTQITN
+530 FFSTQINN

-549 FVGINAGESSHQ
+549 FVGVNAGESSHK
-561 GVELGLNYQL
+561 GVELALNYQL
-571 VNTDRFQ
+571 VNTDRIQ
-578 LTPYFSGTFNDF
+578 LTPYFSGTFNNF
-590 KFKDFVDGDKD
+590 KFRDFVDGDND

-612 KQWNVGVDA
+612 KQWNAGVDA

-627 TANGSYLHV
+627 IANASYLNV
-636 GAIPMNDSSTKYS
+636 GSIPMNDSGTKYS
-649 QAYGLVNVKFGY
+649 ESYSLVNIKFGY

-668 LKTEF
+668 LKTEISS
-673 TTGINNLAN
+673 GINNLGN
-682 TKYAASILPNAV
+682 SKYAASILPNAV

>member
-1 MRWLFL
+1 MLKNSLNFPVLLLLFL
-7 FDSIIEKTNFIK
+7 FCI
-19 VLFTSKENPLFKIS
+19 
-33 PNFPAL
+33 PA
-39 LLSLFCCV
+39 
-47 SSYSQVRKDTTALS
+47 YSQLKKDTTALS
-61 EIVIASP
+61 EVVIASP
-68 IATTL
+68 IASTL

-79 VAVIRTKDLER
+79 VAVIRAKELER
-90 NDGVILT
+90 TDGVILT
-97 SVLNAV
+97 SILNTV
-103 PGIYM
+103 PGVYM

-132 KVKAYFEG
+132 KVKAYYEG
-140 IPLTTAEGETSI
+140 IPLTTTEGETTI

-191 NQSFAKSKTTV
+191 KESFAKSKTTV

-211 FSGGYGTEKST
+211 FSGGYGTVKSS

-243 KAFTLH
+243 KSFTLH

-255 DNGSLSFIGNY
+255 DKGSFSFIGNY

-300 SYDKVLLGLGYQ
+300 SYDKIVLGLGYQ
-312 HQLSEKW
+312 HRLSEKW
-319 SFKTNVFS
+319 SFKANVFS
-327 NFKDAYEP
+327 NFKDAFEP
-335 RPFDILDDKIT
+335 RPFDILDDKTT
-346 SIGLRSTLNFR
+346 SLGLRSTVNFR
-357 SKLFSIPFEASIGT
+357 SKLYSIPFEASLGT
-371 EMATERYAFSLFE
+371 EMATELYTFSLFE
-384 NKYQSQPNHGSIK
+384 NKYQSQPNQGSIE
-397 GVEFSSMKQ
+397 GAEFSSKKQ

-432 LNTTQYSIEDT
+432 LNATQYSLEDT
-443 FETNT
+443 FKTNT
-448 AIEKKSY
+448 TIEKTDY

-467 SYAVAASKNIYA
+467 SYELAASKNIYA

-494 TPDGEINTN
+494 TPEGEINTN
-503 LKPEM
+503 LKPEV
-508 GYNYELG
+508 GWNYELG
-515 FKGNWLQKRLYADVA
+515 FKGNWLQKRLYTEMA
-530 FFSTQITN
+530 FFSTQINN

-549 FVGINAGESSHQ
+549 FVGVNAGESSHK
-561 GVELGLNYQL
+561 GVELALNYQL
-571 VNTDRFQ
+571 VNTDRIQ
-578 LTPYFSGTFNDF
+578 LTPYFSGTFNNF
-590 KFKDFVDGDKD
+590 KFRDFVDGDND

-612 KQWNVGVDA
+612 KQWNAGVDA

-627 TANGSYLHV
+627 IANASYLNV
-636 GAIPMNDSSTKYS
+636 GSIPMNDSGTKYS
-649 QAYGLVNVKFGY
+649 ESYSLVNIKFGY

-668 LKTEF
+668 LKTEISS
-673 TTGINNLAN
+673 GINNLGN
-682 TKYAASILPNAV
+682 SKYAASILPNAV

>member
-1 MRWLFL
+1 MLKNSLNFPVLLLLFL
-7 FDSIIEKTNFIK
+7 FCI
-19 VLFTSKENPLFKIS
+19 
-33 PNFPAL
+33 PA
-39 LLSLFCCV
+39 
-47 SSYSQVRKDTTALS
+47 YSQLKKDTTALS
-61 EIVIASP
+61 EVVIASP
-68 IATTL
+68 IASTL

-79 VAVIRTKDLER
+79 VAVIRAKELER
-90 NDGVILT
+90 TDGVILT
-97 SVLNAV
+97 SILNTV
-103 PGIYM
+103 PGVYM

-132 KVKAYFEG
+132 KVKAYYEG
-140 IPLTTAEGETSI
+140 IPLTTAEGETTI

-191 NQSFAKSKTTV
+191 KESFAKSKTTV

-211 FSGGYGTEKST
+211 FSGGYGTVKSS

-243 KAFTLH
+243 KSFTLH

-255 DNGSLSFIGNY
+255 DKGSFSFIGSY

-300 SYDKVLLGLGYQ
+300 SYDKIVLGLGYQ
-312 HQLSEKW
+312 HRLSEKW
-319 SFKTNVFS
+319 SFKANVFS
-327 NFKDAYEP
+327 NFKDAFEP
-335 RPFDILDDKIT
+335 RPFDILDDKTT
-346 SIGLRSTLNFR
+346 SLGLRSTVNFR
-357 SKLFSIPFEASIGT
+357 SKLYSIPFEASLGT
-371 EMATERYAFSLFE
+371 EMATELYTFSLFE
-384 NKYQSQPNHGSIK
+384 NKYQSQPNQGSIE
-397 GVEFSSMKQ
+397 GAEFSSKKQ

-432 LNTTQYSIEDT
+432 LNATQYSLEDT
-443 FETNT
+443 FKTNT
-448 AIEKKSY
+448 TIEKTDY

-467 SYAVAASKNIYA
+467 SYEVAASKNIYA

-494 TPDGEINTN
+494 TPEGEINTN
-503 LKPEM
+503 LKPEV
-508 GYNYELG
+508 GWNYELG
-515 FKGNWLQKRLYADVA
+515 FKGNWLQKRLYTEMA
-530 FFSTQITN
+530 FFSTQINN

-549 FVGINAGESSHQ
+549 FVGVNAGESSHQ
-561 GVELGLNYQL
+561 GVELALNYQL
-571 VNTDRFQ
+571 VNTDRIQ
-578 LTPYFSGTFNDF
+578 LTPYFSGTFNNF
-590 KFKDFVDGDKD
+590 KFRDFVDGDND

-612 KQWNVGVDA
+612 KQWNAGVDA

-627 TANGSYLHV
+627 IANASYLNV
-636 GAIPMNDSSTKYS
+636 GSIPMNDSGTKYS
-649 QAYGLVNVKFGY
+649 ESYSLVNIKFGY

-668 LKTEF
+668 LKTEISS
-673 TTGINNLAN
+673 GINNLGN
-682 TKYAASILPNAV
+682 SKYAASILPNAV

>member
-1 MRWLFL
+1 MLKNSLNFPVLLLLFL
-7 FDSIIEKTNFIK
+7 FCI
-19 VLFTSKENPLFKIS
+19 
-33 PNFPAL
+33 PA
-39 LLSLFCCV
+39 
-47 SSYSQVRKDTTALS
+47 YSQLKKDTTALS
-61 EIVIASP
+61 EVVIASP
-68 IATTL
+68 IASTL

-79 VAVIRTKDLER
+79 VAVIRAKELER
-90 NDGVILT
+90 TDGVILT
-97 SVLNAV
+97 SILNTV
-103 PGIYM
+103 PGVYM

-132 KVKAYFEG
+132 KVKAYYEG
-140 IPLTTAEGETSI
+140 IPLTTAEGETTI

-191 NQSFAKSKTTV
+191 KESFAKSKTTV

-211 FSGGYGTEKST
+211 FSGGYGTVKSS

-243 KAFTLH
+243 KSFTLH

-255 DNGSLSFIGNY
+255 DKGSFSFIGSY

-300 SYDKVLLGLGYQ
+300 SYDKIVLGLGYQ
-312 HQLSEKW
+312 HRLSEKW
-319 SFKTNVFS
+319 SFKANVFS
-327 NFKDAYEP
+327 NFKDAFEP
-335 RPFDILDDKIT
+335 RPFDILDDKTT
-346 SIGLRSTLNFR
+346 SLGLRSTVNFR
-357 SKLFSIPFEASIGT
+357 SKLYSIPFEASLGT
-371 EMATERYAFSLFE
+371 EMATELYTFSLFE
-384 NKYQSQPNHGSIK
+384 NKYQSQPNQGSIE
-397 GVEFSSMKQ
+397 GAEFSSKKQ

-432 LNTTQYSIEDT
+432 LNATQYSLEDT
-443 FETNT
+443 FKTNT
-448 AIEKKSY
+448 TIEKTDY
-455 TFGNVWSPRLGI
+455 TFGNVWSTRLGI
-467 SYAVAASKNIYA
+467 SYEVAASKNIYA

-494 TPDGEINTN
+494 TPEGEINTN
-503 LKPEM
+503 LKPEV
-508 GYNYELG
+508 GWNYELG
-515 FKGNWLQKRLYADVA
+515 FKGNWLQKRLYTEMA
-530 FFSTQITN
+530 FFSTQINN

-549 FVGINAGESSHQ
+549 FVGVNAGESSHK
-561 GVELGLNYQL
+561 GVELALNYQL
-571 VNTDRFQ
+571 VNTDRIQ
-578 LTPYFSGTFNDF
+578 LTPYFSGTFNNF
-590 KFKDFVDGDKD
+590 KFRDFVDGDND

-627 TANGSYLHV
+627 IANASYLNV
-636 GAIPMNDSSTKYS
+636 GSIPMNDSGTKYS
-649 QAYGLVNVKFGY
+649 ESYSLVNIKFGY

-668 LKTEF
+668 LKTEISS
-673 TTGINNLAN
+673 GINNLGN
-682 TKYAASILPNAV
+682 SKYAASILPNAV

>member
-1 MRWLFL
+1 MLKNSLNFPVLLLLFL
-7 FDSIIEKTNFIK
+7 FCI
-19 VLFTSKENPLFKIS
+19 
-33 PNFPAL
+33 PA
-39 LLSLFCCV
+39 
-47 SSYSQVRKDTTALS
+47 YSQLKKDTTALS
-61 EIVIASP
+61 EVVIASP
-68 IATTL
+68 IASTL

-79 VAVIRTKDLER
+79 VAVIRAKELER
-90 NDGVILT
+90 TDGVILT
-97 SVLNAV
+97 SILNTV
-103 PGIYM
+103 PGVYM

-119 IRGIGSRTQYGTN
+119 IRGIGSRTQYRTN
-132 KVKAYFEG
+132 KVKAYYEG
-140 IPLTTAEGETSI
+140 IPLTTAEGETTI

-191 NQSFAKSKTTV
+191 KESFAKSKTTV

-211 FSGGYGTEKST
+211 FSGGYGTVKSS

-243 KAFTLH
+243 KSFTLH

-255 DNGSLSFIGNY
+255 DKGSFSFIGSY

-300 SYDKVLLGLGYQ
+300 SYDKIVLGLGYQ
-312 HQLSEKW
+312 HRLSEKW
-319 SFKTNVFS
+319 SFKANVFS
-327 NFKDAYEP
+327 NFKDAFEP
-335 RPFDILDDKIT
+335 RPFDILDDKTT
-346 SIGLRSTLNFR
+346 SLGLRSTVNFR
-357 SKLFSIPFEASIGT
+357 SKLYSIPFEASLGT
-371 EMATERYAFSLFE
+371 EMATELYTFSLFE
-384 NKYQSQPNHGSIK
+384 NKYQSQPNQGSIE
-397 GVEFSSMKQ
+397 GAEFSSKKQ

-432 LNTTQYSIEDT
+432 LNATQYSLEDT
-443 FETNT
+443 FKTNT
-448 AIEKKSY
+448 TIEKTDY
-455 TFGNVWSPRLGI
+455 TFGNVWSTRLGI
-467 SYAVAASKNIYA
+467 SYEVAASKNIYA

-494 TPDGEINTN
+494 TPEGEINTN
-503 LKPEM
+503 LKPEV
-508 GYNYELG
+508 GWNYELG
-515 FKGNWLQKRLYADVA
+515 FKGNWLQKRLYTEMA
-530 FFSTQITN
+530 FFSTQINN

-549 FVGINAGESSHQ
+549 FVGVNAGESSHK
-561 GVELGLNYQL
+561 GVELALNYQL
-571 VNTDRFQ
+571 VNTDRIQ
-578 LTPYFSGTFNDF
+578 LTPYFSGTFNNF
-590 KFKDFVDGDKD
+590 KFRDFVDGDND

-627 TANGSYLHV
+627 IANASYLNV
-636 GAIPMNDSSTKYS
+636 GSIPMNDSGTKYS
-649 QAYGLVNVKFGY
+649 ESYSLVNIKFGY

-668 LKTEF
+668 LKTEISS
-673 TTGINNLAN
+673 GINNLGN
-682 TKYAASILPNAV
+682 SKYAASILPNAV

>member
-1 MRWLFL
+1 MLKNSLNFPVLLLLFL
-7 FDSIIEKTNFIK
+7 FCI
-19 VLFTSKENPLFKIS
+19 
-33 PNFPAL
+33 PA
-39 LLSLFCCV
+39 
-47 SSYSQVRKDTTALS
+47 YSQLKKDTTALS
-61 EIVIASP
+61 EVVIASP
-68 IATTL
+68 IASTL

-79 VAVIRTKDLER
+79 VAVIRAKELER
-90 NDGVILT
+90 TDGVILT
-97 SVLNAV
+97 SILNTV
-103 PGIYM
+103 PGVYM

-132 KVKAYFEG
+132 KVKAYYEG
-140 IPLTTAEGETSI
+140 IPLTTAEGETTI

-191 NQSFAKSKTTV
+191 KESFAKSKTTV

-211 FSGGYGTEKST
+211 FSGGYGTVKSS

-243 KAFTLH
+243 KSFTLH

-255 DNGSLSFIGNY
+255 DKGSFSFIGSY

-300 SYDKVLLGLGYQ
+300 SYDKIVLGLGYQ
-312 HQLSEKW
+312 HRLSEKW
-319 SFKTNVFS
+319 SFKANVFS
-327 NFKDAYEP
+327 NFKDAFEP
-335 RPFDILDDKIT
+335 RPFDILDDKTT
-346 SIGLRSTLNFR
+346 SLGLRSTVNFR
-357 SKLFSIPFEASIGT
+357 SKLYSIPFEASLGT
-371 EMATERYAFSLFE
+371 EMATELYTFSLFE
-384 NKYQSQPNHGSIK
+384 NKYQSQPNQGSIE
-397 GVEFSSMKQ
+397 GAEFSSKKQ

-432 LNTTQYSIEDT
+432 LNATQYSLEDT
-443 FETNT
+443 FKTNT
-448 AIEKKSY
+448 TIEKTDY
-455 TFGNVWSPRLGI
+455 TFGNVWSTRLGI
-467 SYAVAASKNIYA
+467 SYEVAASKNIYA

-494 TPDGEINTN
+494 TPEGEINTN
-503 LKPEM
+503 LKPEV
-508 GYNYELG
+508 GWIYELG
-515 FKGNWLQKRLYADVA
+515 FKGNWLQKRLYTEMA
-530 FFSTQITN
+530 FFSTQINN

-549 FVGINAGESSHQ
+549 FVGVNAGESSHK
-561 GVELGLNYQL
+561 GVELALNYQL
-571 VNTDRFQ
+571 VNTDRIQ
-578 LTPYFSGTFNDF
+578 LTPYFSGTFNNF
-590 KFKDFVDGDKD
+590 KFRDFVDGDND

-612 KQWNVGVDA
+612 KQWNAGVDA

-627 TANGSYLHV
+627 IANASYLNV
-636 GAIPMNDSSTKYS
+636 GSIPMNDSGTKYS
-649 QAYGLVNVKFGY
+649 ESYSLVNIKFGY

-668 LKTEF
+668 LKTEISS
-673 TTGINNLAN
+673 GINNLGN
-682 TKYAASILPNAV
+682 SKYAASILPNAV

>member
-1 MRWLFL
+1 MLKNSLNFPVLLLLFL
-7 FDSIIEKTNFIK
+7 FCI
-19 VLFTSKENPLFKIS
+19 
-33 PNFPAL
+33 PA
-39 LLSLFCCV
+39 
-47 SSYSQVRKDTTALS
+47 YSQLKKDTTALS
-61 EIVIASP
+61 EVVIASP
-68 IATTL
+68 IASTL

-79 VAVIRTKDLER
+79 VAVIRAKELER
-90 NDGVILT
+90 TDGVILT
-97 SVLNAV
+97 SILNTV
-103 PGIYM
+103 PGVYM

-119 IRGIGSRTQYGTN
+119 IRGIGSRTQYRTN
-132 KVKAYFEG
+132 KVKAYYEG
-140 IPLTTAEGETSI
+140 IPLTTAEGETTI

-191 NQSFAKSKTTV
+191 KESFAKSKTTV

-211 FSGGYGTEKST
+211 FSGGYGTVKSS

-243 KAFTLH
+243 KSFTLH

-255 DNGSLSFIGNY
+255 DKGSFSFIGSY

-300 SYDKVLLGLGYQ
+300 SYDKIVLGLGYQ
-312 HQLSEKW
+312 HRLSEKW
-319 SFKTNVFS
+319 SFKANVFS
-327 NFKDAYEP
+327 NFKDAFEP
-335 RPFDILDDKIT
+335 RPFDILDDKTT
-346 SIGLRSTLNFR
+346 SLGLRSTVNFR
-357 SKLFSIPFEASIGT
+357 SKLYSIPFEASLGT
-371 EMATERYAFSLFE
+371 EMATELYTFSLFE
-384 NKYQSQPNHGSIK
+384 NKYQSQPNQGSIE
-397 GVEFSSMKQ
+397 GAEFSSKKQ

-432 LNTTQYSIEDT
+432 LNATQYSLEDT
-443 FETNT
+443 FKTNT
-448 AIEKKSY
+448 TIEKTDY

-467 SYAVAASKNIYA
+467 SYEVAASKNIYA

-494 TPDGEINTN
+494 TPEGEINTN
-503 LKPEM
+503 LKPEV
-508 GYNYELG
+508 GWNYELG
-515 FKGNWLQKRLYADVA
+515 FKGNWLQKRLYTEMA
-530 FFSTQITN
+530 FFSTQINN

-549 FVGINAGESSHQ
+549 FVGVNAGESSHK
-561 GVELGLNYQL
+561 GVELALNYQL
-571 VNTDRFQ
+571 VNTDRIQ
-578 LTPYFSGTFNDF
+578 LTPYFSGTFNNF
-590 KFKDFVDGDKD
+590 KFRDFVDGDND

-627 TANGSYLHV
+627 IANASYLNV
-636 GAIPMNDSSTKYS
+636 GSIPMNDSGTKYS
-649 QAYGLVNVKFGY
+649 ESYSLVNIKFGY

-668 LKTEF
+668 LKTEISS
-673 TTGINNLAN
+673 GINNLGN
-682 TKYAASILPNAV
+682 SKYAASILPNAV

>member
-1 MRWLFL
+1 MLKNSLNFPVLLLLFL
-7 FDSIIEKTNFIK
+7 FCI
-19 VLFTSKENPLFKIS
+19 
-33 PNFPAL
+33 PA
-39 LLSLFCCV
+39 
-47 SSYSQVRKDTTALS
+47 YSQLKKDTTALS
-61 EIVIASP
+61 EVVIASP
-68 IATTL
+68 IASTL

-79 VAVIRTKDLER
+79 VAVIRAKELER
-90 NDGVILT
+90 TDGVILT
-97 SVLNAV
+97 SILNTV
-103 PGIYM
+103 PGVYM

-132 KVKAYFEG
+132 KVKAYYEG
-140 IPLTTAEGETSI
+140 IPLTTAEGETTI

-169 NSTSFGSGLGGVI
+169 NCTSFGSGLGGVI

-191 NQSFAKSKTTV
+191 KESFAKSKTTV

-211 FSGGYGTEKST
+211 FSGGYGTVKSS

-243 KAFTLH
+243 KSFTLH

-255 DNGSLSFIGNY
+255 DKGSFSFIGSY

-300 SYDKVLLGLGYQ
+300 SYDKIVLGLGYQ
-312 HQLSEKW
+312 HRLSEKW
-319 SFKTNVFS
+319 SFKANVFS
-327 NFKDAYEP
+327 NFKDAFEP
-335 RPFDILDDKIT
+335 RPFDILDDKTT
-346 SIGLRSTLNFR
+346 SLGLRSTVNFR
-357 SKLFSIPFEASIGT
+357 SKLYSIPFEASLGT
-371 EMATERYAFSLFE
+371 EMATELYTFSLFE
-384 NKYQSQPNHGSIK
+384 NKYQSQPNQGSIE
-397 GVEFSSMKQ
+397 GAEFSSKKQ

-432 LNTTQYSIEDT
+432 LNATQYSLEDT
-443 FETNT
+443 FKTNT
-448 AIEKKSY
+448 TIEKTDY
-455 TFGNVWSPRLGI
+455 TFGNVWSTRLGI
-467 SYAVAASKNIYA
+467 SYEVAASKNIYA

-494 TPDGEINTN
+494 TPEGEINTN
-503 LKPEM
+503 LKPEV
-508 GYNYELG
+508 GWNYELG
-515 FKGNWLQKRLYADVA
+515 FKGNWLQKRLYTEMA
-530 FFSTQITN
+530 FFSTQIN
-538 LLVARRTAEDQ
+538 DLLVARRTAEDQ
-549 FVGINAGESSHQ
+549 FVGVNAGESSHK
-561 GVELGLNYQL
+561 GVELALNYQL
-571 VNTDRFQ
+571 VNTDRIQ
-578 LTPYFSGTFNDF
+578 LTPYFSGTFNNF
-590 KFKDFVDGDKD
+590 KFRDFVDGDND

-612 KQWNVGVDA
+612 KQWNAGVDA

-627 TANGSYLHV
+627 IANASYLNV
-636 GAIPMNDSSTKYS
+636 GSIPMNDSGTKYS
-649 QAYGLVNVKFGY
+649 ESYSLVNIKFGY

-668 LKTEF
+668 LKTEISS
-673 TTGINNLAN
+673 GINNLGN
-682 TKYAASILPNAV
+682 SKYAASILPNAV

>member
-1 MRWLFL
+1 MLKNSLNFPVLLLLFL
-7 FDSIIEKTNFIK
+7 FCI
-19 VLFTSKENPLFKIS
+19 
-33 PNFPAL
+33 PA
-39 LLSLFCCV
+39 
-47 SSYSQVRKDTTALS
+47 YSQLKKDTTALS
-61 EIVIASP
+61 EVVIASP
-68 IATTL
+68 IASTL

-79 VAVIRTKDLER
+79 VAVIRAKELER
-90 NDGVILT
+90 TDGVILT
-97 SVLNAV
+97 SILNTV
-103 PGIYM
+103 PGVYM

-132 KVKAYFEG
+132 KVKAYYEG
-140 IPLTTAEGETSI
+140 IPLTTAEGETTI

-191 NQSFAKSKTTV
+191 KESFAKSKTTV

-211 FSGGYGTEKST
+211 FSGGYGTVKSS

-243 KAFTLH
+243 KSFTLH

-255 DNGSLSFIGNY
+255 DKGSFSFIGSY

-300 SYDKVLLGLGYQ
+300 SYDKIVLGLGYQ
-312 HQLSEKW
+312 HRLSEKW
-319 SFKTNVFS
+319 SFKANVFS
-327 NFKDAYEP
+327 NFKDAFEP
-335 RPFDILDDKIT
+335 RPFDILDDKTT
-346 SIGLRSTLNFR
+346 SLGLRSTVNFR
-357 SKLFSIPFEASIGT
+357 SKLYSIPFEASLGT
-371 EMATERYAFSLFE
+371 EMATELYTFSLFE
-384 NKYQSQPNHGSIK
+384 NKYQSQPNQGSIE
-397 GVEFSSMKQ
+397 GAEFSSKKQ

-432 LNTTQYSIEDT
+432 LNATQYSLEDT
-443 FETNT
+443 FKTNT
-448 AIEKKSY
+448 TIEKTDY

-467 SYAVAASKNIYA
+467 SYEVAASKNIYA

-494 TPDGEINTN
+494 TPEGEINTN
-503 LKPEM
+503 LKPEV
-508 GYNYELG
+508 GWNYELG
-515 FKGNWLQKRLYADVA
+515 FKGNWLQKRLYTEMA
-530 FFSTQITN
+530 FFSTQINN

-549 FVGINAGESSHQ
+549 FVGVNAGESSHK
-561 GVELGLNYQL
+561 GVELALNYQL
-571 VNTDRFQ
+571 VNTDRIQ
-578 LTPYFSGTFNDF
+578 LTPYFSGTFNNF
-590 KFKDFVDGDKD
+590 KFRDFVDGDND

-612 KQWNVGVDA
+612 KQWNAGVDA

-627 TANGSYLHV
+627 IANASYLNV
-636 GAIPMNDSSTKYS
+636 GSIPMNDSGTKYS
-649 QAYGLVNVKFGY
+649 ESYSLVNIKFGY

-668 LKTEF
+668 LKTEISS
-673 TTGINNLAN
+673 GINNLGN
-682 TKYAASILPNAV
+682 SKYAASILPNAV

>member
-1 MRWLFL
+1 MLKNSLNFPVLLLLFL
-7 FDSIIEKTNFIK
+7 FCI
-19 VLFTSKENPLFKIS
+19 
-33 PNFPAL
+33 PA
-39 LLSLFCCV
+39 
-47 SSYSQVRKDTTALS
+47 YSQLKKDTTALS
-61 EIVIASP
+61 EVVIASP
-68 IATTL
+68 IASTL

-79 VAVIRTKDLER
+79 VAVIRAKELER
-90 NDGVILT
+90 TDGVILT
-97 SVLNAV
+97 SILNTV
-103 PGIYM
+103 PGVYM

-132 KVKAYFEG
+132 KVKAYYEG
-140 IPLTTAEGETSI
+140 IPLTTAEGETTI

-191 NQSFAKSKTTV
+191 KESFAKSKTTV

-211 FSGGYGTEKST
+211 FSGGYGTVKSS

-243 KAFTLH
+243 KSFTLH

-255 DNGSLSFIGNY
+255 DKGSFSFIGSY

-300 SYDKVLLGLGYQ
+300 SYDKIVLGLGYQ
-312 HQLSEKW
+312 HRLSEKW
-319 SFKTNVFS
+319 SFKANVFS
-327 NFKDAYEP
+327 NFKDAFEP
-335 RPFDILDDKIT
+335 RPFDILDDKTT
-346 SIGLRSTLNFR
+346 SLGLRSTVNFR
-357 SKLFSIPFEASIGT
+357 SKLYSIPFEASLGT
-371 EMATERYAFSLFE
+371 EMATELYTFSLFE
-384 NKYQSQPNHGSIK
+384 NKYQSQPNQGSIE
-397 GVEFSSMKQ
+397 GAEFSSKKQ

-432 LNTTQYSIEDT
+432 LNATQYSLEDT
-443 FETNT
+443 FKTNT
-448 AIEKKSY
+448 TIEKTDY

-467 SYAVAASKNIYA
+467 SYEVAASKNIYA

-494 TPDGEINTN
+494 TPEGEINTN
-503 LKPEM
+503 LKPEV
-508 GYNYELG
+508 GWNYELG
-515 FKGNWLQKRLYADVA
+515 FKGNWLQKRLYTEMA
-530 FFSTQITN
+530 FFSTQINN

-549 FVGINAGESSHQ
+549 FVGVNAGESSHK
-561 GVELGLNYQL
+561 GVELALNYQL
-571 VNTDRFQ
+571 VNTDRIQ
-578 LTPYFSGTFNDF
+578 LTPYFSGTFNNF
-590 KFKDFVDGDKD
+590 KFRDFVDGDND

-627 TANGSYLHV
+627 IANASYLNV
-636 GAIPMNDSSTKYS
+636 GSIPMNDSGTKYS
-649 QAYGLVNVKFGY
+649 ESYSLVNIKFGY

-668 LKTEF
+668 LKTEISS
-673 TTGINNLAN
+673 GINNLGN
-682 TKYAASILPNAV
+682 SKYAASILPNAV

>member
-1 MRWLFL
+1 MNPKKKKLTLSKFYL
-7 FDSIIEKTNFIK
+7 
-19 VLFTSKENPLFKIS
+19 LSKENPLLNNS
-33 PNFPAL
+33 PNFPVL
-39 LLSLFCCV
+39 LLLLLCCFF
-47 SSYSQVRKDTTALS
+47 SYSQVRKDTTALS

-163 EIIKGP
+163 EIIKGS

-182 QLFSKDILS
+182 QLFSKDIS
-191 NQSFAKSKTTV
+191 RNESFAKSKTTF

-222 LFSNYSHLQ
+222 FSSNYSHLH
-231 SDGFRANSAYDR
+231 SDGFRANSVYDR

-255 DNGSLSFIGNY
+255 SNGSLSFIGNY
-266 TRLKAFIASSI
+266 TRLKALISSSL
-277 NETDFKNMPEKAAAN
+277 NENDFLNQPEKAADN

-312 HQLSEKW
+312 NQLSEKW

-335 RPFDILDDKIT
+335 RPFDIIDDKTT
-346 SIGLRSTLNFR
+346 SFGLRSTLNFR
-357 SKLFSIPFEASIGT
+357 SKIYSIPFEASLGT

-384 NKYQSQPNHGSIK
+384 NKYQSQPNQGSIE
-397 GVEFSSMKQ
+397 GAEFSSKKQ

-432 LNTTQYSIEDT
+432 LNATQYSHEDT

-448 AIEKKSY
+448 TIEKAAY

-494 TPDGEINTN
+494 TPEGEINTN
-503 LKPEM
+503 LKPEL
-508 GYNYELG
+508 GWNYELG
-515 FKGNWLQKRLYADVA
+515 FKGNWLQKRLYTEMA
-530 FFSTQITN
+530 FFSTQIAN

-549 FVGINAGESSHQ
+549 FVGINAGESSHL
-561 GVELGLNYQL
+561 GVELALNYQL
-571 VNTDRFQ
+571 VHTDRFQ
-578 LTPYFSGTFNDF
+578 LTPYFSCTFNDF
-590 KFKDFVDGDKD
+590 KFKDFVDGDND

-606 LTGVPN
+606 LTGIPN

-621 KTASGF
+621 KTATGF
-627 TANGSYLHV
+627 TANASYLNV
-636 GAIPMNDSSTKYS
+636 GMIPMNDSGTKYS
-649 QAYGLVNVKFGY
+649 EAYGLVNVKFGY

-673 TTGINNLAN
+673 SSGINNVGN
-682 TKYAASILPNAV
+682 TKYAASFLPNAV

-708 PRNYYAGFS
+708 PRNYYLGFS
-717 VSYIFSGLK
+717 VSYIFI

>member
-1 MRWLFL
+1 MLKNSLNFPVLLLLFL
-7 FDSIIEKTNFIK
+7 FCI
-19 VLFTSKENPLFKIS
+19 
-33 PNFPAL
+33 PA
-39 LLSLFCCV
+39 
-47 SSYSQVRKDTTALS
+47 YSQLKKDTTALS
-61 EIVIASP
+61 EVVIASP
-68 IATTL
+68 IASTL

-79 VAVIRTKDLER
+79 VAVIRAKELER
-90 NDGVILT
+90 TDGVILT
-97 SVLNAV
+97 SILNTV
-103 PGIYM
+103 PGVYM

-132 KVKAYFEG
+132 KVKAYYEG
-140 IPLTTAEGETSI
+140 IPLTTAEGETTI

-191 NQSFAKSKTTV
+191 KESFAKSKTTV

-211 FSGGYGTEKST
+211 FSGGYGTVKSS

-243 KAFTLH
+243 KSFTLH

-255 DNGSLSFIGNY
+255 DKGSFSFIGNY

-300 SYDKVLLGLGYQ
+300 SYDKIVLGLGYQ
-312 HQLSEKW
+312 HRLSEKW
-319 SFKTNVFS
+319 SFKANVFS
-327 NFKDAYEP
+327 NFKDAFEP
-335 RPFDILDDKIT
+335 RPFDILDDKTT
-346 SIGLRSTLNFR
+346 SLGLRSTVNFR
-357 SKLFSIPFEASIGT
+357 SKLYSIPFEASLGT
-371 EMATERYAFSLFE
+371 EMATELYTFSLFE
-384 NKYQSQPNHGSIK
+384 NKYQSQPNQGSIE
-397 GVEFSSMKQ
+397 GAEFSSKKQ

-432 LNTTQYSIEDT
+432 LNATQYSLEDT
-443 FETNT
+443 FKTNT
-448 AIEKKSY
+448 TIEKTDY
-455 TFGNVWSPRLGI
+455 TFGNVWSTRLGI
-467 SYAVAASKNIYA
+467 SYEVAASKNIYA

-494 TPDGEINTN
+494 TPEGEINTN
-503 LKPEM
+503 LKPEV
-508 GYNYELG
+508 GWNYELG
-515 FKGNWLQKRLYADVA
+515 FKGNWLQKRLYTEMA
-530 FFSTQITN
+530 FFSTQINN

-549 FVGINAGESSHQ
+549 FVGVNAGESSHK
-561 GVELGLNYQL
+561 GVELALNYQL
-571 VNTDRFQ
+571 VNTDRIQ
-578 LTPYFSGTFNDF
+578 LTPYFSGTFNNF
-590 KFKDFVDGDKD
+590 KFRDFVDGDND

-627 TANGSYLHV
+627 IANASYLNV
-636 GAIPMNDSSTKYS
+636 GSIPMNDSGTKYS
-649 QAYGLVNVKFGY
+649 ESYSLVNIKFGY

-668 LKTEF
+668 LKTEISS
-673 TTGINNLAN
+673 GINNLGN
-682 TKYAASILPNAV
+682 SKYAASILPNAV

>member
-1 MRWLFL
+1 MLKNSLNFPVLLLLFL
-7 FDSIIEKTNFIK
+7 FCI
-19 VLFTSKENPLFKIS
+19 
-33 PNFPAL
+33 PA
-39 LLSLFCCV
+39 
-47 SSYSQVRKDTTALS
+47 YSQLKKDTTALS
-61 EIVIASP
+61 EVVIASP
-68 IATTL
+68 IASTL

-79 VAVIRTKDLER
+79 VAVIRAKELER
-90 NDGVILT
+90 TDGVILT
-97 SVLNAV
+97 SILNTV
-103 PGIYM
+103 PGVYM

-132 KVKAYFEG
+132 KVKAYYEG
-140 IPLTTAEGETSI
+140 IPLTTTEGETTI

-191 NQSFAKSKTTV
+191 KESFAKSKTTV

-211 FSGGYGTEKST
+211 FSGGYGTVKSS

-243 KAFTLH
+243 KSFTLH

-255 DNGSLSFIGNY
+255 DKGSFSFIGSY

-300 SYDKVLLGLGYQ
+300 SYDKIVLGLGYQ
-312 HQLSEKW
+312 HRLSEKW
-319 SFKTNVFS
+319 SFKANVFS
-327 NFKDAYEP
+327 NFKDAFEP
-335 RPFDILDDKIT
+335 RPFDILDDKTT
-346 SIGLRSTLNFR
+346 SLGLRSTVNFR
-357 SKLFSIPFEASIGT
+357 SKLYSIPFEASLGT
-371 EMATERYAFSLFE
+371 EMATELYTFSLFE
-384 NKYQSQPNHGSIK
+384 NKYQSQPNQGSIE
-397 GVEFSSMKQ
+397 GAEFSSKKQ

-432 LNTTQYSIEDT
+432 LNATQYSLEDT
-443 FETNT
+443 FKTNT
-448 AIEKKSY
+448 TIEKTDY

-467 SYAVAASKNIYA
+467 SYEVAASKNIYA

-494 TPDGEINTN
+494 TPEGEINTN
-503 LKPEM
+503 LKPEV
-508 GYNYELG
+508 GWIYELG
-515 FKGNWLQKRLYADVA
+515 FKGNWLQKRLYTEMA
-530 FFSTQITN
+530 FFSTQINN

-549 FVGINAGESSHQ
+549 FVGVNAGESSHK
-561 GVELGLNYQL
+561 GVELALNYQL
-571 VNTDRFQ
+571 VNTDRIQ
-578 LTPYFSGTFNDF
+578 LTPYFSGTFNNF
-590 KFKDFVDGDKD
+590 KFRDFVDGDND

-612 KQWNVGVDA
+612 KQWNAGVDA

-627 TANGSYLHV
+627 IANASYLNV
-636 GAIPMNDSSTKYS
+636 GSIPMNDSGTKYS
-649 QAYGLVNVKFGY
+649 ESYSLVNIKFGY

-668 LKTEF
+668 LKTEISS
-673 TTGINNLAN
+673 GINNLGN
-682 TKYAASILPNAV
+682 SKYAASILPNAV